1 MLFVISGP
9 SGCGKTT
16 LIGRV
21 LREFPDARFSVSHT
35 TRPRRPS
42 EVEGREY
49 HFVSPETFEA
59 MVRSDQFIEWAL
71 VHGHRYGTSR
81 IEIESAPEGVD
92 IVLDVDVQGARQI
105 RTGSRRAVFIFVMPP
120 VFPELRLRLIARG
133 TDSRA
138 EIETRL
144 RNARREILAY
154 GEFDYLVINND
165 LEPAADE
172 LRTILRAE
180 RLRPGLRAEDIADI
194 LRSFREG
201 DVLT

>member
-9 SGCGKTT
+9 SGCGKST

-35 TRPRRPS
+35 TRPKRAS
-42 EVEGREY
+42 EVDGREY

-59 MVRSDQFIEWAL
+59 MARSDQFVEWAF

-81 IEIESAPEGVD
+81 VEIESAPEGID

-105 RTGSRRAVFIFVMPP
+105 RAGSRRAVYIFVMPP
-120 VFPELRLRLIARG
+120 VFHELRRRLLARG
-133 TDSRA
+133 TDSPA

-154 GEFDYLVINND
+154 GEFDYIVINND

-172 LRTILRAE
+172 LRMILRAE
-180 RLRPGLRAEDIADI
+180 RLRPGPRAEDIADI
-194 LRSFREG
+194 LRSFAEEEVR
-201 DVLT
+201 T